1 MFTSPQSLT
10 INTVTSNYHQVTDD
24 AISTTY
30 RTQDGTL
37 EFKVSHQVTAKRA
50 RRMARLDQTKVAADP
65 LTAVNTYQKAGVYIV
80 FDEPS
85 FGFTDAEVEDLVEA
99 LKTWLTSANI
109 TAMLAGRH

>member
-10 INTVTSNYHQVTDD
+10 INTVASNYHQVTDD

-80 FDEPS
+80 
-85 FGFTDAEVEDLVEA
+85 
-99 LKTWLTSANI
+99 LTNRVLDSLMQKLR
-109 TAMLAGRH
+109 TSLRHSKPG

>member
-1 MFTSPQSLT
+1 MLTSPQSLT
-10 INTVTSNYHQVTDD
+10 INTVATDYHQISDD
-24 AISTTY
+24 EFSSTY
-30 RTQDGTL
+30 RSQDGSL

-65 LTAVNTYQKAGVYIV
+65 LTAVNAYQKTGVYFVI
-80 FDEPS
+80 DEPS
-85 FGFTDAEVEDLVEA
+85 FGFTDTEIGYLVEA